1 MATYTQAILAIN
13 PTAECSLLDK
23 NDLSTITWFDGT
35 TPISAEDIQT
45 KYDELI
51 AIENKKVTDKASGK
65 AKLKAGE
72 ALTDAEISALFGD

>member
-1 MATYTQAILAIN
+1 MTTYIKAILAIN

-23 NDLSTITWFDGT
+23 NDLSTITWYDGT

-51 AIENKKVTDKASGK
+51 AIENKKVTDKTSGK
-65 AKLKAGE
+65 AKLKSGDP
-72 ALTDAEISALFGD
+72 LNDAEVEALFGV

>member
-1 MATYTQAILAIN
+1 MTTYIKAILAIN
-13 PTAECSLLDK
+13 PTAGCSLLDK

-51 AIENKKVTDKASGK
+51 AIENNRPTNKASGK
-65 AKLKAGE
+65 QKLKDLGLNDDEIE
-72 ALTDAEISALFGD
+72 AVVGV